1 MWVCKHCES
10 VNSDKDHICIV
21 CDQYK
26 DTNYNEKKE
35 ETKMKKFKSFIAC
48 VASLCIMST
57 FAFSVAAAEGD
68 QTVNELYYK
77 MSKDSDWMLEI
88 VTSYSE

>member
-26 DTNYNEKKE
+26 DTNYNEKMYCIHCGTIYRLNE
-35 ETKMKKFKSFIAC
+35 VDRFCIHCGKK
-48 VASLCIMST
+48 L
-57 FAFSVAAAEGD
+57 
-68 QTVNELYYK
+68 VNGGK
-77 MSKDSDWMLEI
+77 
-88 VTSYSE
+88 